1 MKKKPSTSKSA
12 RSALDD
18 SHIIQNKK
26 NNGNLLEFT
35 MKSVD
40 VSVANSIRRTLLNDI
55 EIPVMKGFPHA
66 ESNIQI
72 AKNTTRMNNEILKSR
87 LGCIP
92 IFFQHLPRDQIENLQ
107 VVLKGKNNGS
117 EVIYLTT
124 ESIRVRDR
132 KTNTFLDDATVK
144 KMFPPCPTT
153 DMYIDILR
161 LHPSVM
167 NYDVDPNSV
176 TGDMSSAPQG
186 EEVDLTAD
194 LAFGTAAETAMF
206 NVTSTC
212 AYAYTPDPAKL
223 AEAWKFEQQKNKD
236 TDYHDWAYIN
246 KHIHT
251 IPNSFDFVIE
261 TVGQYSNE
269 ELIVRACQI
278 LKKNLDDTVASLSD
292 GTRIQPSSQIGEN
305 TYDVTI
311 KDTYTLGKLFE
322 RELFRIFY
330 RPKDTIL
337 TFCGFLKNHP
347 NDDTSTLRLTFAQPK
362 EQDFIVECFRTAA
375 TNLTQTLDKIISEM

>member
-1 MKKKPSTSKSA
+1 MKKTSN
-12 RSALDD
+12 RSAVDD
-18 SHIIQNKK
+18 TRIIQNKK
-26 NNGNLLEFT
+26 EKGYQLEFT
-35 MKSVD
+35 MQNVD
-40 VSVANSIRRTLLNDI
+40 VSVANGIRRTILSDI

-72 AKNTTRMNNEILKSR
+72 QKNTSRMNNEILKSR

-92 IFFQHLPRDQIENLQ
+92 IFFQHLPREQIENLQ

-117 EVIYLTT
+117 KIIYLTT
-124 ESIRVRDR
+124 ESIRVKNH

-144 KMFPPCPTT
+144 KMFPPCPNT

-161 LHPSVM
+161 LHPSIL

-176 TGDMSSAPQG
+176 SGDNSTVSDG
-186 EEVDLTAD
+186 EEVDLTAN
-194 LAFGTAAETAMF
+194 LVFGTSAETAMF

-212 AYAYTPDPAKL
+212 AYAYSPDATKL
-223 AEAWKFEQQKNKD
+223 AEAWKFEQEKNKD
-236 TDYHDWAYIN
+236 TDYHDWTYIN
-246 KHIHT
+246 KHKYN

-261 TVGQYSNE
+261 TIGQYSNQ
-269 ELIVRACQI
+269 ELIVQACQI
-278 LKKNLDDTVASLSD
+278 LKKNLDDAVASLSD
-292 GTRIQPSSQIGEN
+292 GTAVRIKPSSQIEKN
-305 TYDVTI
+305 TYDITI

-322 RELFRIFY
+322 RELFRIYY
-330 RPKDTIL
+330 RPENTIL

-347 NDDTSTLRLTFAQPK
+347 NDTTSTLRLTFAESK

-375 TNLTQTLDKIISEM
+375 ANLSQTLDKIILQIK